1 MRGQGLQLDR
11 FTIQERTVTD
21 RHLERAIHKAQW
33 RLLPFLIVLYVVSYL
48 DRINVSFAALGMNQE
63 LGLSQTAYGFGA
75 GIFFL
80 GYVLFEVPSNL
91 ILAKVGPRIWI
102 ARIMVSWGVA
112 TVALALAVG
121 PASFVTLRFVLGV
134 AEAGFFPGIILYL
147 TYWFPLTYRAKA
159 VALFMTATPL
169 AGLIGSPVS
178 GWILGLHQVLGLS
191 GWQWLFILEGIPAV
205 VLGVMVYLRLP
216 GGPAD
221 AAWLS
226 PEERQAL
233 TRALE
238 AEKREIVRQHHSCL
252 REGLCSRTVW
262 AGGFVYFCMVVAMY
276 GLVMWLPQVIAEVVG
291 GGAGGIMNVSL
302 LVMIAYAFAMVGMV
316 LIGASSDRRR
326 ERRWHVLGSLGLCML
341 GMLVLASGSGLFWVV
356 AGASLAAMGIWGMI
370 APFWGMT
377 TALLTGQA
385 AAAGIALI
393 NSLGNLGGFA
403 GPYVMGFVK
412 AHTGGFA
419 QAFLCIAG
427 LMVLAAVPV
436 YLARGKASATSE
448 KAS

>member
-1 MRGQGLQLDR
+1 MSDLPLASAVR
-11 FTIQERTVTD
+11 
-21 RHLERAIHKAQW
+21 KAQW
-33 RLLPFLIVLYVVSYL
+33 RLLPFLILLYIVAYL

-91 ILAKVGPRIWI
+91 ILAKVGPRVWI
-102 ARIMVSWGVA
+102 ARIMVSWGAA
-112 TVALALAVG
+112 TVALALAAG
-121 PASFVTLRFVLGV
+121 PSSFAALRFFLGV

-147 TYWFPLTYRAKA
+147 TYWFPLAHRARA

-169 AGLIGSPVS
+169 AGLLGSPVS
-178 GWILGLHQVLGLS
+178 GWILTLHQMLGLS

-205 VLGVMVYLRLP
+205 VLGVAVWLCLP
-216 GGPAD
+216 NGPAE
-221 AAWLS
+221 ASWLR

-233 TRALE
+233 AEALT
-238 AEKREIVRQHHSCL
+238 AERNAIAGRHLSGLRQ
-252 REGLCSRTVW
+252 GLCSRAVW
-262 AGGFVYFCMVVAMY
+262 LGGFVYFCVVVAMY
-276 GLVMWLPQVIAEVVG
+276 GLVMWLPQVVSGAVG
-291 GGAGGIMNVSL
+291 GGADKAMRVSL
-302 LVMIAYAFAMVGMV
+302 LVMIAYAFAMAGMV
-316 LIGASSDRRR
+316 LIGASSDRRG
-326 ERRWHVLGSLGLCML
+326 ERRWHVLGSLGLCL
-341 GMLVLASGSGLFWVV
+341 VGMLVLALGSGIVWVV

-377 TALLTGQA
+377 TAVLTGQA

-412 AHTGGFA
+412 AHTGDFTG
-419 QAFLCIAG
+419 AFLCIAG

-436 YLARGKASATSE
+436 FLTREQAVPRAGRAG
-448 KAS
+448 

>member
-1 MRGQGLQLDR
+1 
-11 FTIQERTVTD
+11 
-21 RHLERAIHKAQW
+21 
-33 RLLPFLIVLYVVSYL
+33 
-48 DRINVSFAALGMNQE
+48 
-63 LGLSQTAYGFGA
+63 
-75 GIFFL
+75 
-80 GYVLFEVPSNL
+80 
-91 ILAKVGPRIWI
+91 
-102 ARIMVSWGVA
+102 
-112 TVALALAVG
+112 VALALAVG
-121 PASFVTLRFVLGV
+121 PASFVALRFVLGV

-147 TYWFPLTYRAKA
+147 TYWFPLAYRAKA

-178 GWILGLHQVLGLS
+178 GWILGLHQMLGLS
-191 GWQWLFILEGIPAV
+191 GWQWLFILEGVPAV
-205 VLGVMVYLRLP
+205 VLGVVVYLRLP

-238 AEKREIVRQHHSCL
+238 AEKREIVLQHHSCL

-316 LIGASSDRRR
+316 LIGASSDRRG

-412 AHTGGFA
+412 THTGGFA

-436 YLARGKASATSE
+436 YLAKGKAPATSE